1 MATNFKINKPRTI
14 KIWSFMGQHECR
26 SIPEAVKV
34 MQMLVNANKARKAA
48 AS

>member
-14 KIWSFMGQHECR
+14 KVWSFMGQHECR
-26 SIPEAVKV
+26 SITEAVKV
-34 MQMLVNANKARKAA
+34 MQMVVNANKARKAA